1 MNVSLGAMRTGFTS
15 GTCAAAAAKAAALAL
30 CEGVHARHVD
40 VALPSGERVTLPIV
54 EVVTEASRAEAAVR
68 KDAGD
73 DPDVT
78 HGLLIRAAVAFAGG
92 QEIELRAGDGVG
104 TITLPGLAVPPGAP
118 AINPAPRRQIQ
129 TAVRE
134 VTERGLIVTLS
145 IPSGAE
151 IALRTYNPRLG
162 VRGGLS
168 ILGTEGRVRPFSDE
182 RLVAA
187 LVLTLDVAKANG
199 ITAPIL
205 VPGHLGRRAALES
218 LGCPEMQVV
227 ETANAVGAMLDH
239 CQALEMPHV
248 LLFGHPGKLA
258 KLVRGDFDTHSSRSA
273 SAVGTVVDIAQQL
286 GLPVAQTA
294 ATTEAVFA
302 EFAALERTQLGVA
315 VARAIRHVV
324 LQRFPRLSSAVW
336 LTDLAGNRLGTDGDL
351 TSWMR

>member
-1 MNVSLGAMRTGFTS
+1 MNVSLGAMRTGFTT

-30 CEGVHARHVD
+30 CEGAQPKQVD
-40 VALPSGERVTLPIV
+40 VPLPNGDRVTLSIA
-54 EVVTEASRAEAAVR
+54 EVVHEATRAEAAVR

-78 HGLLIRAAVAFAGG
+78 HGLLIRASVEFTRGHD
-92 QEIELRAGDGVG
+92 IELRAGDGVG
-104 TITLPGLAVPPGAP
+104 TITLPGLAVPPGEP

-129 TAVRE
+129 AAARE
-134 VTERGLIVTLS
+134 ATDRGLIVTLS
-145 IPSGAE
+145 IPNGAE

-162 VRGGLS
+162 VHGGLS

-187 LVLTLDVAKANG
+187 LVLALDVAKANG
-199 ITAPIL
+199 IIAPIL
-205 VPGHLGRRAALES
+205 VPGHLGRRAALQS
-218 LGCPEMQVV
+218 IGCPEMQVV
-227 ETANAVGAMLDH
+227 ETANAIGAMLEH
-239 CQALEMPHV
+239 CQRLEMPHV

-273 SAVGTVVDIAQQL
+273 SAVDSVVGIAQQL

-302 EFAALERTQLGVA
+302 EFAPRERMQLGVA
-315 VARAIRHVV
+315 VARAIHHVV
-324 LQRFPRLSSAVW
+324 IERFPRLSGAVW
-336 LTDLAGNRLGTDGDL
+336 LTDLAGDRIGSYGDL
-351 TSWMR
+351 TPWMR